1 MRFVYLDSRFTLH
14 ASSPRSVA
22 LTQLR
27 FACLAVA
34 SLAGDLHPEECAH
47 AGRTKKTDA
56 EASVFLSCR
65 CSFERAA
72 QPLFDYLRSTTST
85 RREAALLAA
94 VPVVSAG
101 FSSTVRS
108 CATPA
113 DTNAACTA

>member
-47 AGRTKKTDA
+47 AGRTRKNRPRRA
-56 EASVFLSCR
+56 VQERLIPR
-65 CSFERAA
+65 SFADF
-72 QPLFDYLRSTTST
+72 FDVA
-85 RREAALLAA
+85 RR
-94 VPVVSAG
+94 
-101 FSSTVRS
+101 
-108 CATPA
+108 
-113 DTNAACTA
+113 

>member
-47 AGRTKKTDA
+47 AGRTSKKPKWLIHLGFFCDVLVGVRGF
-56 EASVFLSCR
+56 EPPAS
-65 CSFERAA
+65 
-72 QPLFDYLRSTTST
+72 TSRT
-85 RREAALLAA
+85 
-94 VPVVSAG
+94 
-101 FSSTVRS
+101 
-108 CATPA
+108 
-113 DTNAACTA
+113 

>member
-47 AGRTKKTDA
+47 AGRTSKTRQVTLPGFGYGRD
-56 EASVFLSCR
+56 LSIPPY
-65 CSFERAA
+65 CSNGSH
-72 QPLFDYLRSTTST
+72 P
-85 RREAALLAA
+85 
-94 VPVVSAG
+94 G
-101 FSSTVRS
+101 
-108 CATPA
+108 
-113 DTNAACTA
+113 

>member
-47 AGRTKKTDA
+47 AGRTK
-56 EASVFLSCR
+56 ESR
-65 CSFERAA
+65 PE
-72 QPLFDYLRSTTST
+72 
-85 RREAALLAA
+85 
-94 VPVVSAG
+94 
-101 FSSTVRS
+101 
-108 CATPA
+108 
-113 DTNAACTA
+113 

>member
-47 AGRTKKTDA
+47 AGRTRKKPP
-56 EASVFLSCR
+56 EGGFLKIPTR
-65 CSFERAA
+65 RAA
-72 QPLFDYLRSTTST
+72 TRTTGGNG
-85 RREAALLAA
+85 A
-94 VPVVSAG
+94 
-101 FSSTVRS
+101 
-108 CATPA
+108 
-113 DTNAACTA
+113 

>member
-47 AGRTKKTDA
+47 AGRTRKNPN
-56 EASVFLSCR
+56 R
-65 CSFERAA
+65 ERLGFCYWWSWRDLNPRPQIFHA
-72 QPLFDYLRSTTST
+72 QFYM
-85 RREAALLAA
+85 
-94 VPVVSAG
+94 
-101 FSSTVRS
+101 FSGLI
-108 CATPA
+108 
-113 DTNAACTA
+113 